1 MPLLAITS
9 SIFTVSINEAM
20 AVVLLDSGKFYEVR
34 GLLESL
40 DSVCWTALLTVAVGP
55 NWSAKT
61 RSTMG
66 GALRVLLDV
75 RQVCKTFFK
84 KIIKTKST

>member
-9 SIFTVSINEAM
+9 GIFTVSINESM
-20 AVVLLDSGKFYEVR
+20 AVVLLDSGKFDEVY

-40 DSVCWTALLTVAVGP
+40 DSVCWTALLSMAVGP

-66 GALRVLLDV
+66 GASRILLDV

-84 KIIKTKST
+84 K